1 MCYSGQ
7 AAPLLQACLQME
19 VNPFGNVLFDVL
31 IAGIV
36 VCIVVMFRYGC
47 KA

>member
-19 VNPFGNVLFDVL
+19 VNPFGNLLFDCI
-31 IAGIV
+31 IAGFV
-36 VCIVVMFRYGC
+36 VCVLVLFRYGR